1 LKRKGLGVCIIFIL
15 LIAGISAGSFL
26 TKDRTF
32 SENEN
37 RYLAMSPVFSVG
49 DFLSGDYQ
57 ENLESYL
64 NDQFFLRDGWIT
76 IKTAVQKACGDTD
89 IGGAYVGKD
98 GYDFEKI
105 LPEDVDD
112 ALVDRN
118 IRAVA
123 DYFTF
128 CTEQMDGVRVSFLLV
143 PTSGLVLSEKLPDHA
158 ILFDQSAYIERIAE
172 AVTGTDA
179 TETAVAEA
187 TAAEA
192 IGTDIAEEIAA
203 EVTDATGTAAGV
215 CTFISPEAI
224 LRAHADE
231 GVYYRTDHHW
241 TTRGAFY
248 AYQVWCE
255 ATGHTFAGEDAYT
268 VTQVSDS
275 FRGSLYSKILDYDSA
290 YDTIEVMER
299 IPGAEEN
306 GNFATDEGFG
316 QEDFAVTADGENLAQ
331 EDYTVTADGENLTQE
346 DYTVTAD
353 GEKLDGIYQEEYL
366 TKKDKYAYFFGGNY
380 GEVRISHTVK
390 TASTNTETEDA
401 NSAPNPLESIGD
413 DTKASD
419 RGNLL
424 VIKDS
429 FANAFVPFLIPE
441 YDNIYMIDLRY
452 YNGDM
457 ASYIQE
463 NEITDV
469 LVLYNVSNFISDKYL
484 YKLARGL

>member
-1 LKRKGLGVCIIFIL
+1 
-15 LIAGISAGSFL
+15 LIAGISAGGFL
-26 TKDRTF
+26 AKDRAF

-37 RYLAMSPVFSVG
+37 RYLATAPAFSGG

-57 ENLESYL
+57 EKLESYL

-76 IKTAVQKACGDTD
+76 VKTAVQKACGDTD

-112 ALVDRN
+112 VLLDRN
-118 IRAVA
+118 IRAVT
-123 DYFTF
+123 DYFSF
-128 CTEQMDGVRVSFLLV
+128 CTEYMDSARVSFLLV
-143 PTSGLVLSEKLPDHA
+143 PTSGLVLSDKLPDHA
-158 ILFDQSAYIERIAE
+158 ILFDQNAYIERIAE
-172 AVTGTDA
+172 AVAGA
-179 TETAVAEA
+179 ESTEIK
-187 TAAEA
+187 AAEA
-192 IGTDIAEEIAA
+192 AA
-203 EVTDATGTAAGV
+203 TEVEDAPGTAAGT
-215 CTFISPEAI
+215 CTFISPEEI
-224 LRAHADE
+224 LRAHANE

-241 TTRGAFY
+241 TTRGAFLT
-248 AYQVWCE
+248 YQVWCE
-255 ATGHTFAGEDAYT
+255 ETGHTFAGEEAYT

-299 IPGAEEN
+299 IPGAGERADSASDEAFGHEDYTPAADREN
-306 GNFATDEGFG
+306 LTNEDYAPAADE
-316 QEDFAVTADGENLAQ
+316 ENLAQ
-331 EDYTVTADGENLTQE
+331 EDYTVTADGEE
-346 DYTVTAD
+346 
-353 GEKLDGIYQEEYL
+353 LDGIYQEEYL

-380 GEVRISHTVK
+380 GEVRICHT
-390 TASTNTETEDA
+390 ANDA
-401 NSAPNPLESIGD
+401 
-413 DTKASD
+413 D

-457 ASYIQE
+457 VSYIRE

>member
-123 DYFTF
+123 DYFAF
-128 CTEQMDGVRVSFLLV
+128 CTEQMDGAQVSFLLV

-158 ILFDQSAYIERIAE
+158 ILFDQNAYIERIAG
-172 AVTGTDA
+172 A
-179 TETAVAEA
+179 
-187 TAAEA
+187 
-192 IGTDIAEEIAA
+192 
-203 EVTDATGTAAGV
+203 
-215 CTFISPEAI
+215 CTFISPEEI

-255 ATGHTFAGEDAYT
+255 ATGHTFAGEEAYT

-299 IPGAEEN
+299 IPGAEGSADSAMGE
-306 GNFATDEGFG
+306 EFG
-316 QEDFAVTADGENLAQ
+316 Q
-331 EDYTVTADGENLTQE
+331 EDYTVTADGESLAQE

-353 GEKLDGIYQEEYL
+353 GEKLDGIYQDEYL
-366 TKKDKYAYFFGGNY
+366 SKKDKYAYFFGGNY
-380 GEVRISHTVK
+380 GEVRICHT
-390 TASTNTETEDA
+390 S
-401 NSAPNPLESIGD
+401 
-413 DTKASD
+413 KASD

-457 ASYIQE
+457 ASYIRE

>member
-26 TKDRTF
+26 AKDRTF

-37 RYLAMSPVFSVG
+37 RYLATAPAFSVR

-123 DYFTF
+123 DYFAF
-128 CTEQMDGVRVSFLLV
+128 CTEQMDGARVSFLLV

-158 ILFDQSAYIERIAE
+158 ILFDQSAYIERIA
-172 AVTGTDA
+172 
-179 TETAVAEA
+179 
-187 TAAEA
+187 
-192 IGTDIAEEIAA
+192 
-203 EVTDATGTAAGV
+203 AGV
-215 CTFISPEAI
+215 CTFISPEEI

-255 ATGHTFAGEDAYT
+255 ATGHTFAGEEAYT

-290 YDTIEVMER
+290 YDTMEVMER
-299 IPGAEEN
+299 MPGTEES
-306 GNFATDEGFG
+306 
-316 QEDFAVTADGENLAQ
+316 AD
-331 EDYTVTADGENLTQE
+331 YM
-346 DYTVTAD
+346 VTAD

-380 GEVRISHTVK
+380 GEVRICHT
-390 TASTNTETEDA
+390 A
-401 NSAPNPLESIGD
+401 
-413 DTKASD
+413 KASD

-457 ASYIQE
+457 ASYLRE

>member
-26 TKDRTF
+26 AKDRTF

-37 RYLAMSPVFSVG
+37 RYLATAPVLSVG

-57 ENLESYL
+57 KNLESYL

-123 DYFTF
+123 DYFAF
-128 CTEQMDGVRVSFLLV
+128 CTEQTNGARVSFLLV

-158 ILFDQSAYIERIAE
+158 ILFDQSAYIERIAG
-172 AVTGTDA
+172 AVTGTEA
-179 TETAVAEA
+179 AVVTA
-187 TAAEA
+187 
-192 IGTDIAEEIAA
+192 
-203 EVTDATGTAAGV
+203 TDATGTAVDV
-215 CTFISPEAI
+215 CTFISPEEI
-224 LRAHADE
+224 LRAHANE

-255 ATGHTFAGEDAYT
+255 ATGHTFAGEEAYT

-299 IPGAEEN
+299 IPRAEES
-306 GNFATDEGFG
+306 
-316 QEDFAVTADGENLAQ
+316 
-331 EDYTVTADGENLTQE
+331 LTQE

-366 TKKDKYAYFFGGNY
+366 DKKDKYAYFFGGNY
-380 GEVRISHTVK
+380 GEVRICHTTK
-390 TASTNTETEDA
+390 ASNTNTETEDV
-401 NSAPNPLESIGD
+401 NSTPNPLESIDG
-413 DTKASD
+413 DTKDAD

-441 YDNIYMIDLRY
+441 YNNIYMIDLRY

-457 ASYIQE
+457 ASYIRE

-484 YKLARGL
+484 YRLARGL

>member
-26 TKDRTF
+26 AKDRAF

-37 RYLAMSPVFSVG
+37 RYLATAPVFSGG

-57 ENLESYL
+57 EKLESYL

-76 IKTAVQKACGDTD
+76 VKTAVQKACGDTD

-112 ALVDRN
+112 ALLDRN
-118 IRAVA
+118 IRAVT
-123 DYFTF
+123 DYFSF
-128 CTEQMDGVRVSFLLV
+128 CAEYMDSARVSFLLV
-143 PTSGLVLSEKLPDHA
+143 PTSGLVLSDKLPDHA
-158 ILFDQSAYIERIAE
+158 ILFDQSAYIDRIA
-172 AVTGTDA
+172 A
-179 TETAVAEA
+179 AVAGAES
-187 TAAEA
+187 TEIKAAEA
-192 IGTDIAEEIAA
+192 AA
-203 EVTDATGTAAGV
+203 TEVEDAAGTAEGI
-215 CTFISPEAI
+215 CTFISPEEI
-224 LRAHADE
+224 LRAHANE

-241 TTRGAFY
+241 TTRGAFL

-255 ATGHTFAGEDAYT
+255 ATGHTFAGEGAYT

-299 IPGAEEN
+299 IPGEGER
-306 GNFATDEGFG
+306 TDSASDEAFG
-316 QEDFAVTADGENLAQ
+316 QEDFRSTEDGEELANEDYAPAADEENQAQ
-331 EDYTVTADGENLTQE
+331 EDYTPIADEENHAQE
-346 DYTVTAD
+346 EYTVTAD
-353 GEKLDGIYQEEYL
+353 GEKLDGIYREEYL

-380 GEVRISHTVK
+380 GEVRICHT
-390 TASTNTETEDA
+390 AQDA
-401 NSAPNPLESIGD
+401 G
-413 DTKASD
+413 

-457 ASYIQE
+457 ISYIRE

>member
-1 LKRKGLGVCIIFIL
+1 MA
-15 LIAGISAGSFL
+15 IAGISAGSFL
-26 TKDRTF
+26 AKDRAF

-37 RYLAMSPVFSVG
+37 RYLATTPAFSIG

-123 DYFTF
+123 DYFAF
-128 CTEQMDGVRVSFLLV
+128 CTEQMDGARVSFLLV

-158 ILFDQSAYIERIAE
+158 ILFDQSAYIERIAG
-172 AVTGTDA
+172 AVTGTEA
-179 TETAVAEA
+179 TETAVAE
-187 TAAEA
+187 
-192 IGTDIAEEIAA
+192 
-203 EVTDATGTAAGV
+203 VTDAAGAAAGA
-215 CTFISPEAI
+215 CTFISPEEI

-255 ATGHTFAGEDAYT
+255 ATGHTFAGEEAYT

-299 IPGAEEN
+299 IPGA
-306 GNFATDEGFG
+306 
-316 QEDFAVTADGENLAQ
+316 GESLA
-331 EDYTVTADGENLTQE
+331 QE

-353 GEKLDGIYQEEYL
+353 GEKLDGIYHEEYL
-366 TKKDKYAYFFGGNY
+366 DRKDKYAYFFGGNY
-380 GEVRISHTVK
+380 GEVRICHTAK
-390 TASTNTETEDA
+390 ASNTNAETEDA
-401 NSAPNPLESIGD
+401 NSALNHLEINDGE
-413 DTKASD
+413 TKEAD
-419 RGNLL
+419 CGNLL

-457 ASYIQE
+457 ASYLWE